1 MKKFYEKF
9 IFFFCADLR
18 ADDGIPIVLSPHEI
32 YAWHKN
38 TEAFVK
44 QKSGQR
50 PQEVSHLPQFSLYS
64 NNTKRRGQICAISYG
79 IKKRRIAADGC
90 RRIATCS
97 NSVHSSAADLI
108 CVIPII

>member
-18 ADDGIPIVLSPHEI
+18 ADDGIPIVLLPHEI

-44 QKSGQR
+44 
-50 PQEVSHLPQFSLYS
+50 
-64 NNTKRRGQICAISYG
+64 
-79 IKKRRIAADGC
+79 
-90 RRIATCS
+90 
-97 NSVHSSAADLI
+97 
-108 CVIPII
+108 